1 LHTFSVENDTSPS
14 SWVRWHADYDDPGT
28 DLAQRLTVVQ
38 TRLRQ
43 ALDVAGSG
51 HIGLI
56 SVCAGQGR
64 DVIGGLA
71 GHPRR
76 QDVTALLVEL
86 DDRNALVARTAAAD
100 AGLAGVQVVRADAS
114 NTTVYRDAVPA
125 QLLLLCGIFGNVT
138 DDDVQTT
145 VANAS
150 RLCAP
155 EATVIWTR
163 HRRPPDVTSA
173 IRGWFSE
180 AGFEE
185 IAFDSPGK
193 DRFAVGTCRLV
204 SEPLPYRA
212 NLRLFTFR

>member
-1 LHTFSVENDTSPS
+1 VSDEAAPS
-14 SWVRWHADYDDPGT
+14 SWVRWHLDYDDPGA
-28 DLAQRLTVVQ
+28 DLAQRLKVVQ

-43 ALDVAGSG
+43 TLDDARSG
-51 HIGLI
+51 HIDLI
-56 SVCAGQGR
+56 SACAGQGR
-64 DVIGGLA
+64 DVTGGLA

-86 DDRNALVARTAAAD
+86 DDRNVLVARKNAAD

-114 NTTVYRDAVPA
+114 DTTVYRDAVPA
-125 QLLLLCGIFGNVT
+125 RVLLLCGIFGNVN
-138 DDDVQTT
+138 DDDVQNT

-163 HRRPPDVTSA
+163 HRGPPDVTPN
-173 IRGWFSE
+173 IRGWFAE

-193 DRFAVGTCRLV
+193 GRFAVGTCRIV

-212 NLRLFTFR
+212 GLRLFTFR